1 MTSHYLWWWILEK
14 IVRTSEEKYFHF
26 SFNVE
31 ESESG
36 SKEAIKKSLFMVLD
50 TQINST
56 YFLEPERTPF
66 MKIESRSWVKFG
78 LIVKRD

>member
-1 MTSHYLWWWILEK
+1 MISHYLWWWILEK

-31 ESESG
+31 ESEVEKQS
-36 SKEAIKKSLFMVLD
+36 KSLFMVVD
-50 TQINST
+50 IRINSK